1 MGTSNFLIENAS
13 AAYAVKFLENSE
25 RHSIEEDEDD
35 SDQWSFWWSVERL
48 GEFLKEAI
56 EKDHIKIKKVTYDL
70 ARSVYAGDRVSVSHG
85 RNFYES
91 GVCGF
96 TLHRDYNVAKEEWVT
111 LEVDIGIVSRNGYY
125 EGSNLDYV
133 IGVNI
138 DGMNMDWERNKNGQ
152 GTELE
157 YLKYNYYRYGITHKK
172 AAQIDR
178 WIDQW
183 VNQHALPAIEDYVN
197 QLLQAHSAA
206 YLIAGRFSNGETLYQ
221 KIN

>member
-1 MGTSNFLIENAS
+1 MGTSNFLIENAN
-13 AAYAVKFLENSE
+13 AAYAVKFLENFAV
-25 RHSIEEDEDD
+25 HNVDADEEDT
-35 SDQWSFWWSVERL
+35 DQWSFWWSVERL

-56 EKDHIKIKKVTYDL
+56 EKDQIKIKNVTYDL
-70 ARSVYAGDRVSVSHG
+70 ARSVYAGNRVSVSHD

-96 TLHRDYNVAKEEWVT
+96 TLQRDYQVKKEEWVNV
-111 LEVDIGIVSRNGYY
+111 EIDIGIVSRNGYY

-133 IGVNI
+133 ISVNI
-138 DGMNMDWERNKNGQ
+138 NDMSMDWERNRNGQ

-157 YLKYNYYRYGITHKK
+157 YLKYTYHRYGITHKK

-183 VNQHALPAIEDYVN
+183 VNQHAIPAIEDYVN

-221 KIN
+221 RLN